1 MKDQLIL
8 IYSYL
13 HGVWAYRW
21 SALVIAWIIALLGWV
36 GVYALPDRYTAKTTI
51 HIETKSIIKPLLKG
65 LAVESKVKSGLAIMT
80 PLLLSRNNLVEVIR
94 ETDMDLNLDENSP
107 EAMDRIVEKFA
118 RSITLTKRKK
128 ANIYELSYEGNSPE
142 LSYKVV
148 SKLLNTLIENTLS
161 SARTDTAEAQVF
173 LDRQI
178 EEYEKRLS
186 TAEEKLAEFKRENL
200 GLMPDKRGGYY
211 NRLQR
216 QLSEIDGIRSELQLA
231 DRRYTEMEKQL
242 QGEMPLL
249 GNQYGTKKVLKLRK
263 YREQLESLLSRY
275 TEQHPDVQAIR
286 SNIAETLADDGPD
299 EYEFVDLGQGDSVEM
314 NPVYQELKADL
325 HRAGVEV
332 ETLKLKLMEK
342 EKSVETLKKSVD
354 VIPDVE
360 AKLAKLN
367 RGYEITRER
376 YLSLVERRESA
387 QLAQEVGQSGNNVS
401 FKVIDPPR
409 VPTKASGPN
418 RLLLLSAIFIVAIAV
433 GLAWGFLR
441 YRLQPTFI
449 SSSQIRN
456 KFDIPVLGSVGL
468 FMTNEHK
475 KTRMVQLA
483 SFLLVFTLLAASYGG
498 VMLYSEAGSDLVSNL
513 ISSRSSV
520 V

>member
-8 IYSYL
+8 VYSYL
-13 HGVWAYRW
+13 HGVWGYRW
-21 SALVIAWIIALLGWV
+21 SALVIAWVIALLGWV
-36 GVYALPDRYTAKTTI
+36 GVYALPDRYTAQTTI

-80 PLLLSRNNLVEVIR
+80 PLLLSRKNLVEVIR

-107 EAMDRIVEKFA
+107 EAMDRIVEKFT
-118 RSITLTKRKK
+118 RSITLTQRKK
-128 ANIYELSYEGNSPE
+128 ADIYELSYEGSSPE

-161 SARTDTAEAQVF
+161 AARTDTAEAQLF
-173 LDRQI
+173 LDKQI

-186 TAEEKLAEFKRENL
+186 AAEEKLAEFKRENV
-200 GLMPDKRGGYY
+200 GLMPDKKGGYY

-216 QLSEIDGIRSELQLA
+216 ELGEIESIRSELQLA
-231 DRRYTEMEKQL
+231 ERKYLEMEKQL
-242 QGEMPLL
+242 QGEAPLL
-249 GNQYGTKKVLKLRK
+249 GNNYGPQKVVKLRK
-263 YREQLESLLSRY
+263 YRQQLENLLSKY
-275 TEQHPDVQAIR
+275 TEQHPDVQAVR
-286 SNIAETLADDGPD
+286 ANIAETLADKNNED
-299 EYEFVDLGQGDSVEM
+299 EFVDLGTGDRVEF

-342 EKSVETLKKSVD
+342 EKAVETLKKSVD
-354 VIPDVE
+354 IIPDVE
-360 AKLAKLN
+360 ARLAKLN

-376 YLSLVERRESA
+376 YLKLVERRESA
-387 QLAQEVGQSGNNVS
+387 QLAQEVGQSGNNIS
-401 FKVIDPPR
+401 FQVIEPPR

-418 RLLLLSAIFIVAIAV
+418 RPLLLSAIFAVAIAA

-449 SSSQIRN
+449 SSNQIRD
-456 KFDIPVLGSVGL
+456 KIDRPVLGSVGL
-468 FMTNEHK
+468 FMTPEHK
-475 KTRMVQLA
+475 RNRMVQLT
-483 SFLLVFTLLAASYGG
+483 SFLLVFSLLAASYGG
-498 VMLYSEAGSDLVSNL
+498 VMVFSKTGSHMVNNL
-513 ISSRSSV
+513 ISLRSSAV
-520 V
+520 